1 MINKPNT
8 EELLEKTINRYE
20 LSNTVVR
27 RARQL
32 VDGDSSLVK
41 TKEKSA
47 VTIALIELK
56 EDKLKVVRD

>member
-8 EELLEKTINRYE
+8 EKKKEKTINRYE

>member
-20 LSNTVVR
+20 LSNTVAR